1 MLLCAFLLA
10 LTEQFFGNCHG
21 LLVGQPIH
29 YLRHQS
35 LQEGDSFNPALII
48 ALVPLDAALHDWH
61 ELLDV
66 LLDTC

>member
-21 LLVGQPIH
+21 LFVGQPIH
-29 YLRHQS
+29 DLRHQS
-35 LQEGDSFNPALII
+35 LQKSDSFNPAFII
-48 ALVPLDAALHDWH
+48 ALITFDASLHDRH